1 MAGEVERVRV
11 AAFDTITMEDRE
23 WDGPKRD
30 DDVMTYTAKIN
41 GCSITVTKN
50 GKVVFDSDYNKG
62 AQIRIV
68 EDVVHLPEGAV
79 GT

>member
-1 MAGEVERVRV
+1 MAGEVEVVRV
-11 AAFDTITMEDRE
+11 AAFDIIKMEDKE

-30 DDVMTYTAKIN
+30 DDVLSYTAKIN
-41 GCSITVTKN
+41 GCSLTVMKN

-68 EDVVHLPEGAV
+68 EDVVHLPEGAF